1 MKKKEKNYRFGVID
15 PHEFRLLYKQANQ
28 GMLRVNSPT
37 IRDRLLRVAQ
47 RLLGSKEE
55 AEDVAQEVLLKLCQR
70 NDIQSL
76 QNVEAYAVT
85 MAKNLCFD
93 IKRKLGRTRMVEL
106 DKASHKLDN
115 HTPETCLESSESY
128 SLIRQTMEQLNDSYK
143 LVIHLRDIEELEYS
157 EISSIMQMTENQVR
171 VTLSRARKKLRDSLL
186 NEQNKEYETSRRA
199 AR

>member
-1 MKKKEKNYRFGVID
+1 
-15 PHEFRLLYKQANQ
+15 
-28 GMLRVNSPT
+28 MLRVNSPT

-115 HTPETCLESSESY
+115 YTPETCLESSENY